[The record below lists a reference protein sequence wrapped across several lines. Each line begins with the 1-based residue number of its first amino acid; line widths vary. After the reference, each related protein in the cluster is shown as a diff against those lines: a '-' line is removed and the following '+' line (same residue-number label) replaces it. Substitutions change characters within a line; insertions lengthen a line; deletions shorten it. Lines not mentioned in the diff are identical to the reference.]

1 MALTG
6 QEIRRTLYFD
16 SFYAMTI
23 YRIDLTKKLN
33 KLVKV
38 SKPNPPYETWID
50 SDIIKLCVTDL

>member
-6 QEIRRTLYFD
+6 QEIRRTLSFD

-23 YRIDLTKKLN
+23 YTIDLTKKLN

-38 SKPNPPYETWID
+38 SKPNPPYET
-50 SDIIKLCVTDL
+50 